1 MSRGLG
7 DVYKRQL
14 QELSIKCLLQKHET
28 EVSQRRFTLQR
39 GSSFFITVSETTVD
53 FERDFSICT
62 LSLRKEVSR
71 MKILVWEMRTS
82 KGFTLMELSK
92 KSGIGKST
100 INNIENGKVSPTLFQ
115 LEMIAIALGV
125 NITDLFESEYK

>member
-1 MSRGLG
+1 
-7 DVYKRQL
+7 
-14 QELSIKCLLQKHET
+14 
-28 EVSQRRFTLQR
+28 
-39 GSSFFITVSETTVD
+39 
-53 FERDFSICT
+53 
-62 LSLRKEVSR
+62 
-71 MKILVWEMRTS
+71 MKILVWEVRTS

-125 NITDLFESEYK
+125 NITDLFESEYKYFHDYGNQPRYFHNHGNI

>member
-1 MSRGLG
+1 
-7 DVYKRQL
+7 
-14 QELSIKCLLQKHET
+14 
-28 EVSQRRFTLQR
+28 
-39 GSSFFITVSETTVD
+39 
-53 FERDFSICT
+53 
-62 LSLRKEVSR
+62 

-82 KGFTLMELSK
+82 KGFTLMESSK

-125 NITDLFESEYK
+125 KITDLFESEYK

>member
-1 MSRGLG
+1 MQKARFYDRMVFAGTFC
-7 DVYKRQL
+7 RCFL
-14 QELSIKCLLQKHET
+14 QEHET

-39 GSSFFITVSETTVD
+39 GSSFFIAVSETTVD

-62 LSLRKEVSR
+62 LSLRKEVCR

>member
-1 MSRGLG
+1 
-7 DVYKRQL
+7 
-14 QELSIKCLLQKHET
+14 
-28 EVSQRRFTLQR
+28 
-39 GSSFFITVSETTVD
+39 
-53 FERDFSICT
+53 
-62 LSLRKEVSR
+62 

-115 LEMIAIALGV
+115 LALGV
-125 NITDLFESEYK
+125 KITDLFESEYK

>member
-1 MSRGLG
+1 MIEWC
-7 DVYKRQL
+7 L
-14 QELSIKCLLQKHET
+14 QEHSVGAFCR
-28 EVSQRRFTLQR
+28 SMRRRFHKGDSRCSVGRL
-39 GSSFFITVSETTVD
+39 FFIAVSETTVD

-82 KGFTLMELSK
+82 KGFTLMDLSK

-125 NITDLFESEYK
+125 KITDLFESEYK

>member
-1 MSRGLG
+1 
-7 DVYKRQL
+7 
-14 QELSIKCLLQKHET
+14 
-28 EVSQRRFTLQR
+28 
-39 GSSFFITVSETTVD
+39 
-53 FERDFSICT
+53 
-62 LSLRKEVSR
+62 

-125 NITDLFESEYK
+125 KITDSLNPNTNNCITLQRDSDSRRNDFHDYGNQPRYFHNDGNI

>member
-1 MSRGLG
+1 
-7 DVYKRQL
+7 
-14 QELSIKCLLQKHET
+14 
-28 EVSQRRFTLQR
+28 
-39 GSSFFITVSETTVD
+39 
-53 FERDFSICT
+53 
-62 LSLRKEVSR
+62 
-71 MKILVWEMRTS
+71 MKILVWEVRTS

-125 NITDLFESEYK
+125 NITDLFESEYNAARFRQQEERFPQLWKSTSIFPQSWKYMIQCNSERGWCLP

>member
-1 MSRGLG
+1 
-7 DVYKRQL
+7 
-14 QELSIKCLLQKHET
+14 
-28 EVSQRRFTLQR
+28 
-39 GSSFFITVSETTVD
+39 
-53 FERDFSICT
+53 
-62 LSLRKEVSR
+62 
-71 MKILVWEMRTS
+71 MKILVWEVRTS

-125 NITDLFESEYK
+125 KITDLFESNTNNCITLQRDSGSRRNDFHDYGNQPRYFHNHGNI

>member
-1 MSRGLG
+1 
-7 DVYKRQL
+7 
-14 QELSIKCLLQKHET
+14 
-28 EVSQRRFTLQR
+28 
-39 GSSFFITVSETTVD
+39 
-53 FERDFSICT
+53 
-62 LSLRKEVSR
+62 
-71 MKILVWEMRTS
+71 MKILVWEVRTS

-125 NITDLFESEYK
+125 KITDLFDTTTCITLQRDSGSRRNDFHDYGNQPRYFHNDGNI

>member
-1 MSRGLG
+1 M
-7 DVYKRQL
+7 
-14 QELSIKCLLQKHET
+14 QKA
-28 EVSQRRFTLQR
+28 RFYDRMMFAGTIYQVPFAEAWD
-39 GSSFFITVSETTVD
+39 GSFTKAIHVAAWVVFFIAASETTVD
-53 FERDFSICT
+53 SKRDFFICT

-71 MKILVWEMRTS
+71 MKILVWEVRTS

>member
-1 MSRGLG
+1 
-7 DVYKRQL
+7 
-14 QELSIKCLLQKHET
+14 
-28 EVSQRRFTLQR
+28 
-39 GSSFFITVSETTVD
+39 
-53 FERDFSICT
+53 
-62 LSLRKEVSR
+62 

-125 NITDLFESEYK
+125 KITDLFESEYKTNASSRGYINSWRIYTPMRLTVEKTVSLFLYYFV